1 MVSRNN
7 KSNKSSLYLSEPHVL
22 WISFF
27 FLFFSYTSTPLPSR
41 DSGVYLHAF
50 ARDRKEKNT
59 AVAYVLFAA
68 TSAVAD
74 LQRNTCE
81 VACISKHRTYAK
93 QLHNYSSIQSLTNSP
108 SMQVIPPDMRLT
120 QWSVRE
126 SHFSCCSYKTPFFQ
140 HATAIHFY
148 FVSGLHCSAE
158 INRDLFSF
166 EFFSW
171 NVL

>member
-7 KSNKSSLYLSEPHVL
+7 KSNKSSFYLSESHTL

-27 FLFFSYTSTPLPSR
+27 FLFFPIPPPRPQSR

-59 AVAYVLFAA
+59 AVAYALFAA

-74 LQRNTCE
+74 LQRNTSE
-81 VACISKHRTYAK
+81 VACISKHRTYGK

-108 SMQVIPPDMRLT
+108 SMQVIPPDVHLT

-126 SHFSCCSYKTPFFQ
+126 SHLSCCSYKTPFFQ

-166 EFFSW
+166 EIFS
-171 NVL
+171 